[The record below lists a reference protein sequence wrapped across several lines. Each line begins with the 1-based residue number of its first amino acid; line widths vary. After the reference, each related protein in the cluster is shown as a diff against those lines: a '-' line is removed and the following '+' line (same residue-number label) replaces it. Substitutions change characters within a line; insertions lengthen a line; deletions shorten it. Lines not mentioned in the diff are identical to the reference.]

1 MKRLLNGLLLMTCAG
16 FAMAH
21 GPHAAHEHGVAEL
34 RVAIAGAEIEISFE
48 TPLDNL
54 VGFEHEPRN
63 DRQRQMLAE
72 ALKAVGAFDR
82 LFVLPVAA
90 ACAVVDVDIDEPF
103 GPSDHD
109 HDHGH
114 GHADGHAGV
123 SAVYTLKCATPAAL
137 DVLQVKV
144 FDVFSRTRQIRAE
157 RLSPRGQTAVT
168 LRPKQADLPL

>member
-1 MKRLLNGLLLMTCAG
+1 MKRLLNGWLLMACTG
-16 FAMAH
+16 LAMAH

-34 RVAIAGAEIEISFE
+34 RVAIAGAEVEISFE

-54 VGFEHEPRN
+54 IGFEHEPRN
-63 DRQRQMLAE
+63 DRQRKALQE
-72 ALKAVGAFDR
+72 ALKTVGAFER
-82 LFVLPVAA
+82 LFVLPAAA
-90 ACAVVDVDIDEPF
+90 ACAVVDVAVEAPF
-103 GPSDHD
+103 GSQDHHDHD

-114 GHADGHAGV
+114 GHAGV

>member
-1 MKRLLNGLLLMTCAG
+1 MKRLLNGWLLMACAG
-16 FAMAH
+16 LAMAH

-34 RVAIAGAEIEISFE
+34 RVAIAGAEVEISFE

-63 DRQRQMLAE
+63 DRQRKALQE
-72 ALKAVGAFDR
+72 ALEAVGAFER
-82 LFVLPVAA
+82 LFGLPAA
-90 ACAVVDVDIDEPF
+90 AGCAMVDVAVEAPF
-103 GPSDHD
+103 GSQDH
-109 HDHGH
+109 H
-114 GHADGHAGV
+114 GHAHGHAGV

-168 LRPKQADLPL
+168 LRSKQADLPL